1 MKNESI
7 DNICVETS
15 QPTRTGRGSFWQNLK
30 NYLPPSSGKAGT
42 LTWGWGWTWV
52 RRRYCGFIGGAW
64 LELWDS
70 TQSYFIA
77 HNEIWRPVLLAALC
91 RRREGRGYQVMELQI
106 WNITTLLSPPAVSD
120 FLVGWPGQDLD
131 TKSSQRHSLIS
142 PSKVQWTFFVSEL
155 CGFVSSRSISVSTL
169 MRSAYFN

>member
-30 NYLPPSSGKAGT
+30 NYLPPSSGQAGT
-42 LTWGWGWTWV
+42 LTWCSGRTRV

-64 LELWDS
+64 LELWES

-77 HNEIWRPVLLAALC
+77 HNEIWRPVLLAGLC
-91 RRREGRGYQVMELQI
+91 RRGGVMWLHVAPDIMGNMKTQ
-106 WNITTLLSPPAVSD
+106 LSPSLA
-120 FLVGWPGQDLD
+120 GWPGLAWPRSWYKIIPE
-131 TKSSQRHSLIS
+131 TFINLPFKSSMDIFCQRIVWFCL
-142 PSKVQWTFFVSEL
+142 Q
-155 CGFVSSRSISVSTL
+155 
-169 MRSAYFN
+169 

>member
-15 QPTRTGRGSFWQNLK
+15 QPTRTGRGSFWENLK
-30 NYLPPSSGKAGT
+30 NYLPPLSGRAGT
-42 LTWGWGWTWV
+42 LTWCWGWRRV

-64 LELWDS
+64 LQLWDS

-77 HNEIWRPVLLAALC
+77 HNEIWRPVLLAALL
-91 RRREGRGYQVMELQI
+91 RRWERRGYHHHHLQI
-106 WNITTLLSPPAVSD
+106 WNMKTQLCPQGSLAASLAKILIENHPWEP
-120 FLVGWPGQDLD
+120 
-131 TKSSQRHSLIS
+131 RHSLIS

>member
-30 NYLPPSSGKAGT
+30 NYLPPSSGQAGT
-42 LTWGWGWTWV
+42 LTWCSGRTRV

-64 LELWDS
+64 LELWES

-91 RRREGRGYQVMELQI
+91 RRRGEEGLAPPPDMKI
-106 WNITTLLSPPAVSD
+106 WKQNWLACSS
-120 FLVGWPGQDLD
+120 GRDLD
-131 TKSSQRHSLIS
+131 RKSSQRHSLIS

>member
-30 NYLPPSSGKAGT
+30 NYLPPSSGQAGT
-42 LTWGWGWTWV
+42 LTWCSGRTRV

-64 LELWDS
+64 LELWES

-77 HNEIWRPVLLAALC
+77 HNEIWRPVLLAGLC
-91 RRREGRGYQVMELQI
+91 RRGGVMWLPVAPDIMGNMKTQ
-106 WNITTLLSPPAVSD
+106 LSPSLA
-120 FLVGWPGQDLD
+120 GWPGRDLD

-169 MRSAYFN
+169 MRSRIF